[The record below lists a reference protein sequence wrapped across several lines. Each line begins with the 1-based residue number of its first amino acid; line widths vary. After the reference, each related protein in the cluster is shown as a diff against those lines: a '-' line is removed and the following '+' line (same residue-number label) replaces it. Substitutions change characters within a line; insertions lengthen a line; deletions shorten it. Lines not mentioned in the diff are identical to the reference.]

1 MSYSEKRLKMCV
13 VYFTIFKIR
22 KYVKYYSRVPA
33 IENSEFGQI
42 YQN

>member
-1 MSYSEKRLKMCV
+1 MSLYRG
-13 VYFTIFKIR
+13 TIVSCWDIGDCWG
-22 KYVKYYSRVPA
+22 VPA